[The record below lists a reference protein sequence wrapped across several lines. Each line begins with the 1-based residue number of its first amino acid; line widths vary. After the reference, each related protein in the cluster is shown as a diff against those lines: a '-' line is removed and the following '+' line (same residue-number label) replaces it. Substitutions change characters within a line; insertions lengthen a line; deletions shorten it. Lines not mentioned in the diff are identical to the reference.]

1 MKAKYILVGLLM
13 VALVMGGTGYSVSAG
28 SGDKVTGG
36 GRFDSLVWGLY
47 QGDKVSFNL
56 QVYLLD
62 GGAADG
68 KFQLINHD
76 EGTKQTF
83 SFSSYDVR
91 PQGANEILELTG
103 SIDGPDLYVEIRE
116 DAEPGFDSIQI
127 WIGTKVA
134 PPSLANVDYWGQVG
148 KGNIQWHKAKVK

>member
-13 VALVMGGTGYSVSAG
+13 VALVMGGTGYGVSAG

-36 GRFDSLVWGLY
+36 GRFDNLGGWGSLY
-47 QGDKVSFNL
+47 AGDKVSFNL

-76 EGTKQTF
+76 EGTKQTG
-83 SFSSYDVR
+83 SFSSYSVV
-91 PQGANEILELTG
+91 QGYKLMLVG
-103 SIDGPDLYVEIRE
+103 SIDGGASLNVEIIE
-116 DAEPGFDSIQI
+116 SAEPGFDTIQI
-127 WIGTKVA
+127 WIGKT
-134 PPSLANVDYWGQVG
+134 PSPQNIDYKGQVG